1 MSRTP
6 RGQSAADLVGVDF
19 ARVRV
24 SGRSRRR
31 LWLPAVLLGALVA
44 AMGLA
49 QLRLE
54 ILRLRYALGDA
65 TVELQ
70 ALREERSR
78 LSARLEGL
86 RSPERLTKL
95 ARAHGLAPATRVIEL
110 DAPVSAP
117 GPRP

>member
-1 MSRTP
+1 MSRARSSVT
-6 RGQSAADLVGVDF
+6 DLTGVDF

-24 SGRSRRR
+24 AASRKRV
-31 LWLPAVLLGALVA
+31 WLPAVLLGALLA
-44 AMGLA
+44 ALGLA

-54 ILRLRYALGDA
+54 ILRMRYALGDA

-86 RSPERLTKL
+86 RSPQRL
-95 ARAHGLAPATRVIEL
+95 ARLAQKHELAPPVHVIDL
-110 DAPVSAP
+110 QAP
-117 GPRP
+117 GAAPDERP

>member
-1 MSRTP
+1 VSRAQ

-24 SGRSRRR
+24 AGRRR
-31 LWLPAVLLGALVA
+31 RAWLPAVLIGALIA

-49 QLRLE
+49 QLRLG
-54 ILRLRYALGDA
+54 ILRMRYALGDV

-86 RSPERLTKL
+86 RSPDRLAKL
-95 ARAHGLAPATRVIEL
+95 AKPRGLAPAARVIEVQP
-110 DAPVSAP
+110 PVSAP